1 MDNHRVI
8 YSKLNLPTNP
18 KNQERNKGK
27 KSSILVTE
35 QEITYA
41 ELSLHTASQ
50 DLLNNDKTFRS
61 KDLLPPPEK
70 LIAGILGI
78 ICLALIVTMV
88 TIVIIHSYNCS
99 CPEEWFTYSN
109 SCYYLGKETKTWDES
124 VMACA
129 SMNSSLLYIDFEEET
144 KLLDSLVHE
153 AWIGVSRNS
162 TDHPWVSIRGTMFKH
177 KIKEYFA
184 QYNCARIRFQRLQ
197 ANRCGVPQLYSCKHT
212 FQNSNT

>member
-8 YSKLNLPTNP
+8 YSKLNLLPNP
-18 KNQERNKGK
+18 KNQGRKSKGK

-41 ELSLHTASQ
+41 ELSLPTAIQ
-50 DLLNNDKTFRS
+50 DLRDNDKTFHS
-61 KDLLPPPEK
+61 KDLSSLTEK

-78 ICLALIVTMV
+78 MCLALIVTMA
-88 TIVIIHSYNCS
+88 TIVIIHSTATQKQTNSFQNESKQKAYNCS

-129 SMNSSLLYIDFEEET
+129 SMNSSLLYIDDEEEM
-144 KLLDSLVHE
+144 KLLNSLVHE
-153 AWIGVSRNS
+153 TWIGVSRNS

-177 KIKEYFA
+177 KHEE
-184 QYNCARIRFQRLQ
+184 RF
-197 ANRCGVPQLYSCKHT
+197 
-212 FQNSNT
+212 